1 MENVIDFQ
9 SRRVAAHLPDR
20 PMEPGTAKFDQ
31 SLQCSRFA
39 ITSHFQQRIVRRLL
53 IPHSGLLSLEW
64 IVRGFCYKGNW
75 SLPKQAFDK
84 LAQPP
89 AILRY
94 ETFPSLAVALG
105 APFEKNILPLCLEV
119 NSCCPPLPERWILQG
134 GAIAVPE
141 IRLVKPMKYGCFF
154 PFVFCHSI
162 EFCHKKRPPP
172 SGSASFEKQT

>member
-1 MENVIDFQ
+1 KLVPEDLRVLLFPDDVAGDPKQECAQVVLARSVLAKDAGIVFKQKKPGFLENVIDFQ

-31 SLQCSRFA
+31 ILQCSRVA

-94 ETFPSLAVALG
+94 ETFPSLAVALVH
-105 APFEKNILPLCLEV
+105 L
-119 NSCCPPLPERWILQG
+119 
-134 GAIAVPE
+134 
-141 IRLVKPMKYGCFF
+141 
-154 PFVFCHSI
+154 
-162 EFCHKKRPPP
+162 
-172 SGSASFEKQT
+172 